1 MLRLVV
7 LAMRGRPYH
16 IVSTIHDAVLIEA
29 KADDADK
36 VAEEAAAIMQ
46 EASRVVLN
54 GFTIRTEAK
63 IIRFGQRYEDER
75 GLKMWRKVFEL
86 VGADMDHSDTP
97 TCIAAIHPS
106 PSLYIL

>member
-1 MLRLVV
+1 M
-7 LAMRGRPYH
+7 
-16 IVSTIHDAVLIEA
+16 
-29 KADDADK
+29 
-36 VAEEAAAIMQ
+36 AEEAAAIMQ

-97 TCIAAIHPS
+97 TCITAIHPS